1 MTLSEFKAWFEGL
14 SESMEAPPTEDQW
27 KRIKTRVAE
36 INGTATPYPVVVDRY
51 VTSCRRYHDSPL
63 WNGDAGCGG
72 NVALLSSNAASP
84 KMESDFNAPLAMADL
99 GRAGY
104 NLDLF
109 VERAKRNAPDAD
121 CVKTDME
128 GRQMGIFALDYVM
141 DGRTWSVDLWAYSFE
156 DAENR
161 AVAMR
166 ETAVI
171 GGQIKAIIPA

>member
-1 MTLSEFKAWFEGL
+1 
-14 SESMEAPPTEDQW
+14 
-27 KRIKTRVAE
+27 
-36 INGTATPYPVVVDRY
+36 
-51 VTSCRRYHDSPL
+51 
-63 WNGDAGCGG
+63 
-72 NVALLSSNAASP
+72 
-84 KMESDFNAPLAMADL
+84 MESDFNAPLAMADL
-99 GRAGY
+99 GRAEY
-104 NLDLF
+104 NLETSA
-109 VERAKRNAPDAD
+109 ERAKRNAPDAD
-121 CVKTDME
+121 CVKTDIE